1 MRLLAVAMAML
12 FAASCGG
19 ERAKSSAGK
28 PAEPAATVVEE
39 APVPPPSVDE
49 LAERFVKLGLG
60 VGRYDENYVDAYHG
74 PDAWLEA
81 AKTAKPEISALK
93 TEAVAIIEGLSAQPG
108 SDARAAALR
117 RQTVAALAR
126 LRMAEGEKLP
136 FDQETKELYDAQ
148 APRYSL
154 AEFDAVL
161 AEIDRLIPG
170 EGALAERVDAFKNS
184 LAIPADKLRPVF
196 DAAIAECRR
205 RSLAHFDLPKTERFS
220 LRFVTDKPWSGY
232 NWYKG
237 DYESVIE
244 VNTDHPIFIDRAVDL
259 GCHEGYPGHHLWNVL
274 VERDLLKGR
283 NWVEYAIYPLYS
295 PQSLIGEGSANYGIE
310 LAFPG
315 KEKVNFERDTL
326 YPLAGLDPAKAET
339 LDALN
344 TAQRKLQHA
353 QNHVARDYIDG
364 RITREEAVAML
375 VKYTLVSEARASQ
388 RVKFIETYRGYVIN
402 YNLGRDLVAGHIERR
417 AAAGVDRWRAFG
429 ELLTTP
435 VSASGL

>member
-1 MRLLAVAMAML
+1 MRRLAVAMAML
-12 FAASCGG
+12 LAASCGG
-19 ERAKSSAGK
+19 ERAKSSPGK
-28 PAEPAATVVEE
+28 PAEPAAAIAAE
-39 APVPPPSVDE
+39 APLPAPSVDE

-60 VGRYDENYVDAYHG
+60 VGQHDEHYVDAYHG
-74 PDAWLEA
+74 PDEWREAVKA
-81 AKTAKPEISALK
+81 AKPSIGALK
-93 TEAVAIIEGLSAQPG
+93 AEAVAIIEALAAPAM
-108 SDARAAALR
+108 SDPRAAALR
-117 RQTVAALAR
+117 RQAVAALAR
-126 LRMAEGEKLP
+126 LRMAEGEKPP
-136 FDQETKELYDAQ
+136 FDRETQELYDAQ

-154 AEFDAVL
+154 ADFDAAL

-170 EGALAERVDAFKNS
+170 EGALAERVDAFRNS

-205 RSLAHFDLPKTERFS
+205 RSLAHFDLPRTERFT

-244 VNTDHPIFIDRAVDL
+244 INTDHPIIIDRAVDL

-274 VERDLLKGR
+274 VERDFLKGR
-283 NWVEYAIYPLYS
+283 NWVEYSIYPLFS
-295 PQSLIGEGSANYGIE
+295 PQSLIGEGTANYGVE

-315 KEKVNFERDTL
+315 EEKVKFERDTL

-353 QNHVARDYIDG
+353 QNHVAREYLDG
-364 RITREEAVAML
+364 RITREQAVALL
-375 VKYTLVSEARASQ
+375 VKYMLVSEARANQ

-402 YNLGRDLVAGHIERR
+402 YNLGRDLVAAHIERR